1 MNSILKEEVLSDS
14 DPEESIDRA
23 SDICRVAE
31 LRNSGKSRKSH
42 KIYKNMKNTVK
53 FSRNLIKYMSVQH
66 I

>member
-23 SDICRVAE
+23 TDICRVAE
-31 LRNSGKSRKSH
+31 LRNSGKSRKSR
-42 KIYKNMKNTVK
+42 KIYNMKNTVK